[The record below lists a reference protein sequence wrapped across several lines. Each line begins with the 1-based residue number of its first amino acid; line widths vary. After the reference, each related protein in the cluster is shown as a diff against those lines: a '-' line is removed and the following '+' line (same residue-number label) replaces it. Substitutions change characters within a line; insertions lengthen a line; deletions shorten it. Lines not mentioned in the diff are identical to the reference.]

1 MFFDI
6 GWDTKNSLCAVLSL
20 RVHVRRLLLPVR
32 YAVRPSVVRVTRTG
46 VAPRHVTH
54 KRRNVPI
61 SHFCLQLKVGSIYVN
76 LIFITLLMVRLGF
89 EPIRT
94 APSPH
99 RATLLDPESYGS
111 GYQSDHDIT
120 LEILRMIFL
129 FGTNS
134 SYPFSNLRYFTPTGE

>member
-1 MFFDI
+1 MLILHKVIRKDVFRYRVGYEKLLMRRAI
-6 GWDTKNSLCAVLSL
+6 L

-46 VAPRHVTH
+46 VAPRHVTQ
-54 KRRNVPI
+54 KRRDVPF

-76 LIFITLLMVRLGF
+76 LIFITLLVVRLGF

-99 RATLLDPESYGS
+99 RATLLDPESTVVATNR
-111 GYQSDHDIT
+111 I
-120 LEILRMIFL
+120 MISHWKSC
-129 FGTNS
+129 G
-134 SYPFSNLRYFTPTGE
+134 